1 MLTGL
6 LMIVPLNNLALN
18 YAYNF
23 MMVFVLASIF
33 IQQNFIKFDS
43 PKNLIIQNK
52 MKEALESIKALYLT
66 KSQDEAKE
74 ILDYL
79 ILNSYIERKSM
90 NAVTVFFNKKYKKV
104 SMILI
109 LNMFLIGM
117 SGNFNIT
124 IGLKLLI
131 PTLA

>member
-6 LMIVPLNNLALN
+6 LMIVPLDNLALN

-23 MMVFVLASIF
+23 MMIFVIASIF

-52 MKEALESIKALYLT
+52 MKEALESIQALYLT
-66 KSQDEAKE
+66 KSQEEGKE

-79 ILNSYIERKSM
+79 ILQ
-90 NAVTVFFNKKYKKV
+90 
-104 SMILI
+104 
-109 LNMFLIGM
+109 
-117 SGNFNIT
+117 
-124 IGLKLLI
+124 
-131 PTLA
+131 

>member
-1 MLTGL
+1 
-6 LMIVPLNNLALN
+6 MIVPLNNLALN

>member
-6 LMIVPLNNLALN
+6 LMIVPLDNLALN

-23 MMVFVLASIF
+23 MMIFVIASIF

-52 MKEALESIKALYLT
+52 MKEALESIQALYLT
-66 KSQDEAKE
+66 KSQEEGKE

-104 SMILI
+104 TMILI

-124 IGLKLLI
+124 MGLK
-131 PTLA
+131 

>member
-124 IGLKLLI
+124 IALKFLI
-131 PTLA
+131 PILA

>member
-52 MKEALESIKALYLT
+52 MKEALESIKALYLI